1 MTIIEDWRQL
11 PPHKNFDH
19 RPGRLRRNAWP
30 EAAQTVRAMVRTPT
44 TDAPARVRQRAHSP
58 AVAPV
63 VSTSST
69 RTTWQPR
76 MVSGVVTE
84 NAPRTFRLLA
94 GASRSAWGTV
104 GPRRTSTSAFTGIP
118 QVRSRHR
125 DRSRAWL

>member
-1 MTIIEDWRQL
+1 MTIIEDWRRL
-11 PPHKNFDH
+11 PPHKSSDY
-19 RPGRLRRNAWP
+19 RRRGAVLQAWP

-76 MVSGVVTE
+76 MVSGVVTA

-104 GPRRTSTSAFTGIP
+104 GPRRTSTSAFTGTP
-118 QVRSRHR
+118 QARSRYR